1 MNRENAMQPQFPSE
15 KAMGDF
21 YLGIAIV
28 GVDALIAMGVVIAFV
43 ML

>member
-1 MNRENAMQPQFPSE
+1 MRPQFPSE

-21 YLGIAIV
+21 YLGVAIV
-28 GVDALIAMGVVIAFV
+28 GVDALVAMAMVIAFA